1 MLKKPQ
7 KMENSIFIDKTK
19 IPEQGDLIKALGHSY
34 NLWQDICNLVY
45 LKYPKAVSEW
55 NLPGKK
61 YGWSFRIKDKK
72 RAIVYLLP
80 RDKFFMVSFVFGQKA
95 YEKIMNSNISKEIKI
110 ALQSAKVYAEGR
122 GIKIEV
128 RDQKILKDIS
138 QLIDIKLAF

>member
-1 MLKKPQ
+1 
-7 KMENSIFIDKTK
+7 
-19 IPEQGDLIKALGHSY
+19 
-34 NLWQDICNLVY
+34 
-45 LKYPKAVSEW
+45 
-55 NLPGKK
+55 
-61 YGWSFRIKDKK
+61 
-72 RAIVYLLP
+72 
-80 RDKFFMVSFVFGQKA
+80 MVSFVFGQKA